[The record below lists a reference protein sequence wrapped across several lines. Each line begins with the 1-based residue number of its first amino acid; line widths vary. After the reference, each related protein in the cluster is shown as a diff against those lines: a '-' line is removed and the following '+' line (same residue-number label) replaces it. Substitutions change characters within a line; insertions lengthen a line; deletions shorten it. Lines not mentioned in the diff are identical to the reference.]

1 MIRHVPRMH
10 SKIKTAQSH
19 EIRHVHMVD
28 GGTMVSFLVGDHKFA
43 SLSRITW
50 PASRTLGAIDR
61 HPVLNKGDSLQS
73 ERDLETQAIRRW
85 SAAEKNLCG
94 APVTRFC
101 GNIQCRHPVPAR
113 QSVPVGTCIDQSA
126 KVVVLSEPR
135 GKHRDGKVSV
145 FFHVAAKRLR

>member
-1 MIRHVPRMH
+1 MIRHVPRVH

-28 GGTMVSFLVGDHKFA
+28 GGTVVSFIVVDHKFA
-43 SLSRITW
+43 ALSRITW
-50 PASRTLGAIDR
+50 PASRTLRAIDR
-61 HPVLNKGDSLQS
+61 HTVLKERDPLQS
-73 ERDLETQAIRRW
+73 ERNLETQAIRRW

-101 GNIQCRHPVPAR
+101 GNIQCRHPVPTR

-126 KVVVLSEPR
+126 QVVVLSKPS

-145 FFHVAAKRLR
+145 FLHVAAK